1 VAGSD
6 WLPRQC
12 GLNLSL
18 IVFVG
23 LDEGRNLRNKGGC
36 TRRIARSL
44 AFWILLLAA
53 YRNVKIN

>member
-1 VAGSD
+1 VADSD

-18 IVFVG
+18 IVIME
-23 LDEGRNLRNKGGC
+23 LDEGRNLDKKGGC

-44 AFWILLLAA
+44 AFWMLLLAA
-53 YRNVKIN
+53 